1 MTIISEPPTVPS
13 TPPADAART
22 PRWSDARDQMIHACA
37 LQEHIIASAAVLPSS
52 VKVDMRY
59 SLAMG
64 HRYTDGEFDVTVYVH
79 QDPEAVRAY
88 REFLGGEVTEG
99 PNGTVVGE
107 LVQVKT
113 ELTGEMF
120 GCSFRVHTL
129 MTPVSA

>member
-1 MTIISEPPTVPS
+1 VSILTSETEAS
-13 TPPADAART
+13 TPAADAART
-22 PRWSDARDQMIHACA
+22 PRWTDARDQMIHACA
-37 LQEHIIASAAVLPSS
+37 LQEHIIAMAAVLPTS

-79 QDPEAVRAY
+79 QNPEAVRAY

-99 PNGTVVGE
+99 PNGTEADGRAQIV
-107 LVQVKT
+107 T
-113 ELTGEMF
+113 ELSGEMF

-129 MTPVSA
+129 TSAVEL